1 EAMKIRQDDVVA
13 LMPNGYSIG
22 SEPGGFYIKTEGLS
36 ADDQR
41 LLYQACTSPSAV
53 LENVYVDESGQVD
66 FANTSISQNGR
77 AIVVRREIEF
87 TDEDIDMPMADL
99 IFFITRNKMTP
110 PVARLSPDQA
120 AVAFMLGESIKT

>member
-1 EAMKIRQDDVVA
+1 
-13 LMPNGYSIG
+13 
-22 SEPGGFYIKTEGLS
+22 
-36 ADDQR
+36 
-41 LLYQACTSPSAV
+41 
-53 LENVYVDESGQVD
+53 
-66 FANTSISQNGR
+66 

-120 AVAFMLGESIKT
+120 AVAFMLGESIKTSAADPNAKGEPVREVGTNPFIVGDRGAEGNRFLEILKQNPQAQVFLLNTGHVGLGERSRKIKILETTA